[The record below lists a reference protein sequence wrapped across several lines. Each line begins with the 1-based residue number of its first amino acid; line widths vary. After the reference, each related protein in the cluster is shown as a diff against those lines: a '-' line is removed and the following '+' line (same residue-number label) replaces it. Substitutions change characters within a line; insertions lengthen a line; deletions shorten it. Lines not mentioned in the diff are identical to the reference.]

1 MRRLDALKVFY
12 GIEFFEDI
20 GRHAAFTVMAVYL
33 VRDVGLN
40 PLELVLIGTVG
51 EISYFLLEVPTGA
64 IADSYSRRASVIL
77 GLVALTVGIVPAIL
91 IVLI

>member
-1 MRRLDALKVFY
+1 MKRLDALTVYY

-20 GRHAAFTVMAVYL
+20 ARHAAFTVLAVYL

-51 EISYFLLEVPTGA
+51 EIS
-64 IADSYSRRASVIL
+64 
-77 GLVALTVGIVPAIL
+77 
-91 IVLI
+91 